1 MSDGWLTELRKI
13 DWVDPSPD
21 LLERAHEEG
30 PCLPNPG
37 TPTGLRVKTLVIA
50 ILVAVAGSWAAYA
63 GLSGLDRAQQEAANG
78 QAEFKALWPEKS
90 RSEAEQVQGQVDAG
104 DPSIQWRIDA
114 GGVALRYAEEVLGW
128 PNPIAGSTSTDDADT
143 VIVSVH
149 GPDVSCS
156 GTECQKAQAPQRIVT
171 LTLERLVR
179 LGDGGIWSV
188 TAVNEGS

>member
-1 MSDGWLTELRKI
+1 MSEGWLTELRKI
-13 DWVDPSPD
+13 DRVDPSPD
-21 LLERAHEEG
+21 LLERAQEDG
-30 PCLPNPG
+30 PILPDPG
-37 TPTGLRVKTLVIA
+37 PPTGLRMKTLIIA
-50 ILVAVAGSWAAYA
+50 ALVGAAGSWAALA
-63 GLSGLDRAQQEAANG
+63 GLSGIDGARQEPAND
-78 QAEFKALWPEKS
+78 QEVFKALWPEKS
-90 RSEAEQVQGQVDAG
+90 HSEAEQVQAQVDAG
-104 DPSIQWRIDA
+104 DPSIQWRIDV
-114 GGVALRYAEEVLGW
+114 GGVALRYAEEVLRW

-156 GTECQKAQAPQRIVT
+156 GTECQKPQAPQRIVT